1 MSDRLPSDSQISH
14 YRILSKIGEGGM
26 GEVWLAEDSRLGRKV
41 ALKLLPAEFTEDSE
55 RVRRFTQEAKAASA
69 LNHPN
74 IIAVYDIGES
84 DTGRFI
90 VMEFV
95 AGRTL
100 RTVIAKDNSLETF
113 FTLGAQMARGLSAAH
128 AAGITHRDI
137 KPDNIMVRDDGYVKM
152 LDFGLARLLPTTS
165 SDPEAMTLAQ
175 QTTPGTVMGTLAY
188 MSPEQ
193 ASGQT
198 VGSPSD
204 VFALGI
210 VLYEL
215 ATGSHPFKS
224 ETMIGYL
231 HAITSQTPPSM
242 TSLKSHLPP
251 ALDDLILRMLDKDA
265 SKRPMASEVAQ
276 ALQEIEKYGSS
287 KAFPFSIAGDKP
299 KARSEEEGFW
309 VAVLPFKYRG
319 ANSDIEALAEGLS
332 EDILTGLSRF
342 SYLRVIARGSTL
354 RYANQTTDLR
364 NVGTE
369 LGARYVMEGTL
380 RHAGTKLRLAVQ
392 LVDATT
398 GAHLWVENYE
408 REFSPENIFEL
419 QDDLVPRI
427 VSTVADWYGALPH
440 SMSER
445 VRLKAPEQLSPYEAL
460 LRSFGY
466 FENIVPGEHAIVR
479 SSLKRAVEQEPGNAD
494 LWAMLS
500 MMFGEEHRFGF
511 NVEPD
516 SLGRSL
522 DAARKAVEIA
532 HANHFAWLALAQALF
547 FRKEFDPFRDA
558 AERAIT
564 LNPMDGSTVEYLG
577 HLIAF
582 SGNWERG
589 CELAERARQLNPNH
603 PSWYWAVFFLDAY
616 RKGDYVSAHQFL
628 MRGNPQKNYLMHALL
643 AAGNA
648 QLGESEMAARHLR
661 EMLTM
666 MPDFPSIGRDEFS
679 KWYPPELVD
688 HLMDG
693 IRKAGLKTD
702 VKEIRSALPSES
714 NPSHLSRTDEGFWVA
729 VLPFKANSTS
739 QEVTMLADGLSEE
752 IVTGLSRFSYL
763 RVIARSSTMRYSG
776 QDSDVRSVGKELGA
790 RYVME
795 GTLRQAGTKLRLAV
809 QLVDAETGAHL
820 WAENYERT
828 FSPEA
833 VFELQDDLVPL
844 IVSSVAD
851 AHGVLP
857 HIVSESL
864 RSRDVNSL
872 TAYEAVM
879 RSFAYGY
886 RFTADEL
893 ALCRAGLEQAVQK
906 SPDYTDAWS
915 MLSLTYVEEYA
926 SGYKLIS
933 DPLERSLKA
942 AQRATE
948 LGAANAIAYNALAK
962 SLFFRK
968 EFQSFRIAAER
979 SIELNPLNGPSVAS
993 LGGMIAYSGDWERGC
1008 SLVQKAAKYHPQHPG
1023 WYWFA
1028 LFYNAYRK
1036 GDYSEA
1042 LGIALK
1048 INLPQFFYTHLVT
1061 AAAYGQLGDLS
1072 AATKSLNE
1080 LVTLRPDFA
1089 VTAREDLGKWFDN
1102 ELVEHLIEG
1111 LEKAGLQRVT
1121 MRREVALRGGAAST
1135 RSNLSNQSLR
1145 TFSSTSTQSII
1156 VLPFTNISADEENE
1170 YFSDGL
1176 TEELISDLSKVRS
1189 LRVISRNSAM
1199 KLKGTTKD
1207 LKTIATELNVRYVL
1221 DGSVRKAGPNLRISV
1236 QLIDGLSDENLWSE
1250 KYNGTLAD
1258 IFEMQENVSRSIVD
1272 ALKITLSADEE
1283 RQLAERPIADAEAY
1297 DLYLQA
1303 RSQFLQGVPA
1313 ALDRSIELLK
1323 QGLEIIGENELL
1335 YAALGYSYYVYFR
1348 WISKLDENRIRLASE
1363 CMQKA
1368 FALNPSSSHGF
1379 VLKGL
1384 LSYSEGN
1391 MGEAIRSLKR
1401 ALELQPNN
1409 TEALFWVAVDS
1420 SHVGDNEAAMRYAD
1434 KLLMLDPLL
1443 PINTVIKGVVYV
1455 YRGEFSEAL
1464 PWVEKG
1470 LALDPS
1476 SPLLIW
1482 TAAIVDAWAGRPD
1495 EAITHIDKLTQI
1507 APDWVYTQHGL
1518 FLKHALRGEKQLAL
1532 QYDSAELTKEAE
1544 HDCHFALHLA
1554 HCFALVHEHDKA
1566 LDFLELAVRTGMV
1579 NYPFLNK
1586 FDPLLEN
1593 IRHEERFRSLM
1604 LEAKELS
1611 ENLHAK

>member
-1 MSDRLPSDSQISH
+1 
-14 YRILSKIGEGGM
+14 
-26 GEVWLAEDSRLGRKV
+26 
-41 ALKLLPAEFTEDSE
+41 
-55 RVRRFTQEAKAASA
+55 
-69 LNHPN
+69 
-74 IIAVYDIGES
+74 
-84 DTGRFI
+84 
-90 VMEFV
+90 
-95 AGRTL
+95 
-100 RTVIAKDNSLETF
+100 
-113 FTLGAQMARGLSAAH
+113 
-128 AAGITHRDI
+128 
-137 KPDNIMVRDDGYVKM
+137 
-152 LDFGLARLLPTTS
+152 
-165 SDPEAMTLAQ
+165 
-175 QTTPGTVMGTLAY
+175 
-188 MSPEQ
+188 
-193 ASGQT
+193 
-198 VGSPSD
+198 
-204 VFALGI
+204 
-210 VLYEL
+210 
-215 ATGSHPFKS
+215 
-224 ETMIGYL
+224 
-231 HAITSQTPPSM
+231 
-242 TSLKSHLPP
+242 
-251 ALDDLILRMLDKDA
+251 
-265 SKRPMASEVAQ
+265 
-276 ALQEIEKYGSS
+276 
-287 KAFPFSIAGDKP
+287 
-299 KARSEEEGFW
+299 
-309 VAVLPFKYRG
+309 
-319 ANSDIEALAEGLS
+319 
-332 EDILTGLSRF
+332 
-342 SYLRVIARGSTL
+342 
-354 RYANQTTDLR
+354 
-364 NVGTE
+364 
-369 LGARYVMEGTL
+369 
-380 RHAGTKLRLAVQ
+380 
-392 LVDATT
+392 
-398 GAHLWVENYE
+398 
-408 REFSPENIFEL
+408 
-419 QDDLVPRI
+419 
-427 VSTVADWYGALPH
+427 
-440 SMSER
+440 MSER

-648 QLGESEMAARHLR
+648 QIGESEMAARHLR

-666 MPDFPSIGRDEFS
+666 MPDFPLIGRDEFS
-679 KWYPPELVD
+679 KWYPP
-688 HLMDG
+688 
-693 IRKAGLKTD
+693 
-702 VKEIRSALPSES
+702 
-714 NPSHLSRTDEGFWVA
+714 
-729 VLPFKANSTS
+729 
-739 QEVTMLADGLSEE
+739 
-752 IVTGLSRFSYL
+752 
-763 RVIARSSTMRYSG
+763 
-776 QDSDVRSVGKELGA
+776 
-790 RYVME
+790 
-795 GTLRQAGTKLRLAV
+795 
-809 QLVDAETGAHL
+809 
-820 WAENYERT
+820 
-828 FSPEA
+828 
-833 VFELQDDLVPL
+833 
-844 IVSSVAD
+844 
-851 AHGVLP
+851 
-857 HIVSESL
+857 
-864 RSRDVNSL
+864 
-872 TAYEAVM
+872 
-879 RSFAYGY
+879 
-886 RFTADEL
+886 
-893 ALCRAGLEQAVQK
+893 
-906 SPDYTDAWS
+906 
-915 MLSLTYVEEYA
+915 
-926 SGYKLIS
+926 
-933 DPLERSLKA
+933 
-942 AQRATE
+942 
-948 LGAANAIAYNALAK
+948 
-962 SLFFRK
+962 
-968 EFQSFRIAAER
+968 
-979 SIELNPLNGPSVAS
+979 
-993 LGGMIAYSGDWERGC
+993 
-1008 SLVQKAAKYHPQHPG
+1008 
-1023 WYWFA
+1023 
-1028 LFYNAYRK
+1028 
-1036 GDYSEA
+1036 
-1042 LGIALK
+1042 
-1048 INLPQFFYTHLVT
+1048 
-1061 AAAYGQLGDLS
+1061 
-1072 AATKSLNE
+1072 
-1080 LVTLRPDFA
+1080 
-1089 VTAREDLGKWFDN
+1089 

-1121 MRREVALRGGAAST
+1121 MLREVALRSGEAAT

-1145 TFSSTSTQSII
+1145 TFSSTSTQSIV
-1156 VLPFTNISADEENE
+1156 VLPFTNISADKKNE

-1189 LRVISRNSAM
+1189 LRVISRSSAM
-1199 KLKGTTKD
+1199 RLKGTTKD

-1221 DGSVRKAGPNLRISV
+1221 DGSVRKAGQNLRISV

-1258 IFEMQENVSRSIVD
+1258 IFEMQESVSRSIVD

-1283 RQLAERPIADAEAY
+1283 RKLAERPIADAEAY

-1303 RSQFLQGVPA
+1303 RSQFHQGLPA
-1313 ALDRSIELLK
+1313 ALDRSIELLM
-1323 QGLEIIGENELL
+1323 QGLELIGENELL
-1335 YAALGYSYYVYFR
+1335 YAALGYSHYIYFR
-1348 WISKLDENRIRLASE
+1348 WISKLDDNRVRLANE
-1363 CMQKA
+1363 CMEKA

-1391 MGEAIRSLKR
+1391 MGQAIRSLKQ
-1401 ALELQPNN
+1401 ALEVQPNN
-1409 TEALFWVAVDS
+1409 TEALFWLAVDS

-1470 LALDPS
+1470 LALDTS

-1507 APDWVYTQHGL
+1507 APDWVYTRHGL

-1593 IRHEERFRSLM
+1593 IRHEERFKSLM
-1604 LEAKELS
+1604 LEAKALS
-1611 ENLHAK
+1611 ENIHAK